1 MAHPRI
7 FRIYYSTLFTF
18 LSIVLLAL
26 LLITPIDAITQAL
39 SNNQLY
45 DVFVIAGGYL
55 LTLLLA
61 LIVYASRL
69 YTNRTVIAGI
79 PKTWIPIE
87 KGDVRDSVRKMI
99 VESLSRSAVIAWYAR
114 PRVLDHA
121 TRAAQDAQAQVV
133 VANSFQA
140 TGTTKHHKL
149 LHRKRVATEKDE
161 QGITMPP
168 HPPVWGEIAHDGWSS
183 PLSPDLPNLQY
194 VTVILELPHLIEAK
208 AVSLAPP
215 DAASTTTPPMPDLR
229 AVELLQRPAAIGLRD
244 YISQLTS
251 LGILSPAIPVT
262 NFLSAYETARFS
274 SQSRT
279 EKEFRELMRL
289 FAEILRGMTPLNPTI
304 LDSLDTIES
313 DIDADA
319 SSTTTSEGLTA
330 HSDAHNR
337 SRSHSRSRSLAP
349 SHASSSRSSSEGTI
363 RTAPSRR
370 RTIARASTLGP
381 GTGLS
386 TAPATPKS
394 KKRDRERQIIERSH
408 SLQSFAQTRRPY
420 AVSQASSS
428 SSLRSASGESVIKL
442 NKSSEPGDLP
452 YTLRLDS

>member
-26 LLITPIDAITQAL
+26 LLITPVDAISQAL

-45 DVFVIAGGYL
+45 SVFVIAGGYF
-55 LTLLLA
+55 LTLLLT
-61 LIVYASRL
+61 LIIYASRL
-69 YTNRTVIAGI
+69 YTHRTIIAGI
-79 PKTWIPIE
+79 PKTWIPVE
-87 KGDVRDSVRKMI
+87 KGDVPDSVRKMI
-99 VESLSRSAVIAWYAR
+99 VESLSRSAVIAWNAR

-121 TRAAQDAQAQVV
+121 TWVAQDAQAQAQAVN
-133 VANSFQA
+133 ANCFQT
-140 TGTTKHHKL
+140 TGTTIKNHKL
-149 LHRKRVATEKDE
+149 LHGKRLTTEKDE

-229 AVELLQRPAAIGLRD
+229 AVQLLQRPAAMGLRD
-244 YISQLTS
+244 YISHLTS
-251 LGILSPAIPVT
+251 LGILSPSIPVT
-262 NFLSAYETARFS
+262 DFLSAYEAARFS
-274 SQSRT
+274 SQPRT
-279 EKEFRELMRL
+279 EKEFRELMKL

-304 LDSLDTIES
+304 LDSLDAIES

-319 SSTTTSEGLTA
+319 SSTTTSEGLTP
-330 HSDAHNR
+330 H
-337 SRSHSRSRSLAP
+337 SHSRSRSRSRSLA
-349 SHASSSRSSSEGTI
+349 SSQAASSRSGSEGTI

-370 RTIARASTLGP
+370 RTIARSSTLRSEP
-381 GTGLS
+381 GFS
-386 TAPATPKS
+386 TAPATPKT
-394 KKRDRERQIIERSH
+394 KKRDRERHVVERSP
-408 SLQSFAQTRRPY
+408 SLHSFAQTRRPY

-428 SSLRSASGESVIKL
+428 GNSLRSASG
-442 NKSSEPGDLP
+442 
-452 YTLRLDS
+452 

>member
-26 LLITPIDAITQAL
+26 LLITPADAINQAL
-39 SNNQLY
+39 SNHQLY
-45 DVFVIAGGYL
+45 NVFVIAGGYF

-61 LIVYASRL
+61 LIIYASRL

-79 PKTWIPIE
+79 PKTWIPVE

-99 VESLSRSAVIAWYAR
+99 VESLSTSAVIAWNAR

-121 TRAAQDAQAQVV
+121 TRAAQDAQAQVPNI
-133 VANSFQA
+133 NSFQSA
-140 TGTTKHHKL
+140 RTMIKHHKL
-149 LHRKRVATEKDE
+149 LHRKRVTTEKDE
-161 QGITMPP
+161 QGISIPS
-168 HPPVWGEIAHDGWSS
+168 HPPVWGEIAHGGWSS
-183 PLSPDLPNLQY
+183 PSSPDLPNLQY
-194 VTVILELPHLIEAK
+194 TTVILELPHLIEAK

-215 DAASTTTPPMPDLR
+215 DTASSTTPPMPDLR
-229 AVELLQRPAAIGLRD
+229 AVELLQRPAAMGLRD
-244 YISQLTS
+244 YISHLTS

-274 SQSRT
+274 SQPRT

-289 FAEILRGMTPLNPTI
+289 FAEILRGMAPLDPTI
-304 LDSLDTIES
+304 LDSLDAIES
-313 DIDADA
+313 DIDNDA
-319 SSTTTSEGLTA
+319 SSTTTSEGLTP
-330 HSDAHNR
+330 HSQNR
-337 SRSHSRSRSLAP
+337 SRSRSRSLAY
-349 SHASSSRSSSEGTI
+349 SSAGSSCSGSEGTI

-381 GTGLS
+381 GLS
-386 TAPATPKS
+386 AGPATPKS
-394 KKRDRERQIIERSH
+394 KKRERPAVERSP

-420 AVSQASSS
+420 AVSQASSN
-428 SSLRSASGESVIKL
+428 SLRSASGESVIKL
-442 NKSSEPGDLP
+442 SKSSEPGDLP
-452 YTLRLDS
+452 YTLQLDN

>member
-1 MAHPRI
+1 
-7 FRIYYSTLFTF
+7 
-18 LSIVLLAL
+18 
-26 LLITPIDAITQAL
+26 
-39 SNNQLY
+39 
-45 DVFVIAGGYL
+45 
-55 LTLLLA
+55 
-61 LIVYASRL
+61 
-69 YTNRTVIAGI
+69 
-79 PKTWIPIE
+79 
-87 KGDVRDSVRKMI
+87 MI

-114 PRVLDHA
+114 PRVLDLA
-121 TRAAQDAQAQVV
+121 TRAAQGAQAQVV
-133 VANSFQA
+133 NANSFHA

-183 PLSPDLPNLQY
+183 PLSPDLPNRQY

-215 DAASTTTPPMPDLR
+215 DAASTTIPPMPDLR
-229 AVELLQRPAAIGLRD
+229 AVELLQRPAAMGLRD
-244 YISQLTS
+244 YISHLTS

-262 NFLSAYETARFS
+262 NFLSAYEAARFS
-274 SQSRT
+274 SQPRT

-319 SSTTTSEGLTA
+319 SSTTTSEGLA
-330 HSDAHNR
+330 AHNDGHNH
-337 SRSHSRSRSLAP
+337 SHSRSRSRSRSRSLAS

-381 GTGLS
+381 GTGFS

-394 KKRDRERQIIERSH
+394 KKRDRERQVVERSY
-408 SLQSFAQTRRPY
+408 SLQSFSQTRRPY
-420 AVSQASSS
+420 TVSQASSS

-442 NKSSEPGDLP
+442 SKSSEPGDLP
-452 YTLRLDS
+452 YTLHLDS